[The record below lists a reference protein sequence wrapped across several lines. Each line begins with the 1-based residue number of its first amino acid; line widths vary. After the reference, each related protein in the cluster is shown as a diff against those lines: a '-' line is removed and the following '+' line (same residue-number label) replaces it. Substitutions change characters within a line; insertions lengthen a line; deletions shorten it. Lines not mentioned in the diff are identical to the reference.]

1 MAKKATNG
9 KKPGRADAGGPPGRN
24 VQSAVSKGYT
34 SPAWERVYLLAVE
47 LDAFATDLGLQ
58 PRDPDADGF
67 DLADAARELTRLALN
82 HNREANPEGRKPAQ
96 EKEDW
101 VAVGGLGA
109 DLGNMADEGA
119 VGGAAD
125 GVRAVAY
132 ELCYLACDYLF

>member
-1 MAKKATNG
+1 MAKKTTTG
-9 KKPGRADAGGPPGRN
+9 KKQKPAGADGMPRGN
-24 VQSAVSKGYT
+24 VKTPVSKGYT

-47 LDAFATDLGLQ
+47 LDAFATDLG
-58 PRDPDADGF
+58 RTAKDPEADGF

-82 HNREANPEGRKPAQ
+82 HNREANPEGRTPAQ

-119 VGGAAD
+119 VGAAAD
-125 GVRAVAY
+125 GVRAVAH

>member
-1 MAKKATNG
+1 MAKKTTTG
-9 KKPGRADAGGPPGRN
+9 KKPGRADTGGSGKGNAKAP
-24 VQSAVSKGYT
+24 VSKGYT
-34 SPAWERVYLLAVE
+34 SAGWERVYLLAVE
-47 LDAFATDLGLQ
+47 LDAFATDLGLTAK
-58 PRDPDADGF
+58 DSGADGF

-109 DLGNMADEGA
+109 DLGNMADEGT

-125 GVRAVAY
+125 GVRAVAH